1 MIVMGDLTDT
11 HSYLE
16 GKTLY
21 LEDLETARALDS
33 SVVKQGKFK
42 FTVNSGNDYT
52 PVRVRIGHETGNPT
66 WPYQVLGYTNPF
78 LERTYESIFYLEPG
92 TTYLERDPA
101 VGPHGL
107 AKLGLRFVDV
117 RPQTAVAFKHLRF
130 SSRPMRS
137 QSPEEY
143 NRSLVRRYPYSVYL
157 LNTLNESKYYLSPSE
172 VTELLSLFDERLHTL
187 SVYQDLQAYTTYIK
201 SDTDFPTDVVLK
213 KADNSLTSAIIDPAK
228 YNLVVFWASWCGPCR
243 REIPQ
248 IKALYNV
255 HKDKLAISSISI
267 DKREDHWHRALQQE
281 AMPWSQYLVNQD
293 ISFARL
299 DRKYKLNAVPL
310 WLLFNSKNKL
320 LDYGL
325 GMNEGKDAIDKR
337 VSAMISK

>member
-1 MIVMGDLTDT
+1 MIVMGDLTNT

-42 FTVNSGNDYT
+42 FTVNSGNEYT
-52 PVRVRIGHETGNPT
+52 PVRVRISHETGNPT
-66 WPYQVLGYTNPF
+66 SPYQVLGYTNPF

-107 AKLGLRFVDV
+107 VKLGLRFVDV
-117 RPQTAVAFKHLRF
+117 KPQTTVAFKHLRF
-130 SSRPMRS
+130 SSKPVQS

-143 NRSLVRRYPYSVYL
+143 NRALVRRYPYSVYL
-157 LNTLNESKYYLSPSE
+157 LTTLNESKYHLNPSE
-172 VTELLSLFDERLHTL
+172 VTELLALFDGRLHTI
-187 SVYQDLQAYTTYIK
+187 SVYQDLQAYATYK
-201 SDTDFPTDVVLK
+201 KFGSDFPADVVLK
-213 KADNSLTSAIIDPAK
+213 KADNSLTSAIIHPAK

-248 IKALYNV
+248 IKALYET
-255 HKDKLAISSISI
+255 HKDKLAISRISI
-267 DKREDHWHRALQQE
+267 DKREDHWRRALQQE
-281 AMPWSQYLVNQD
+281 TMPWEQYLVNQGT
-293 ISFARL
+293 SFARL
-299 DRKYKLNAVPL
+299 DRKYRLNAVPL
-310 WLLFNSKNKL
+310 WLLFDSGNKL

-325 GMNEGKDAIDKR
+325 GTEEGKDAIDKR
-337 VSAMISK
+337 VAAMISK